1 MTSPLSSDHRR
12 RHPSSITTQ
21 SSNFAHPSEK
31 TFASFLSLYGHKWEY
46 EPIEFALAW
55 NENGQP
61 IRGFRPD
68 FYLPELNVFIELTV
82 LEQRLVTKKNAKI
95 RAFRA
100 LYPEVELVVV
110 YRKDFNDIVLKHSNV
125 TSEVR
130 AA

>member
-1 MTSPLSSDHRR
+1 VTSPLSSDSRR

-31 TFASFLSLYGHKWEY
+31 TFSAFLSLYGHKWEY

-100 LYPEVELVVV
+100 LYPEVELLVV
-110 YRKDFNDIVLKHSNV
+110 YQKDFNDIVLKHSNV
-125 TSEVR
+125 TREVR

>member
-1 MTSPLSSDHRR
+1 LSSDHRR

-21 SSNFAHPSEK
+21 SSIFAHPSEK
-31 TFASFLSLYGHKWEY
+31 TFASFLSLYGYKWDY

-110 YRKDFNDIVLKHSNV
+110 YQKDFNDIVLKHSNV

>member
-1 MTSPLSSDHRR
+1 MTSPLSSDHRL

-61 IRGFRPD
+61 TRGFRPD

-125 TSEVR
+125 TSEVC

>member
-1 MTSPLSSDHRR
+1 MTSPLSSDNRR

-21 SSNFAHPSEK
+21 SANFAHPSEK

-55 NENGQP
+55 NVNGQP
-61 IRGFRPD
+61 TRGFRPD

>member
-1 MTSPLSSDHRR
+1 VTSPLSSDSRR

-31 TFASFLSLYGHKWEY
+31 AFSAFLSLYGHKWEY

-125 TSEVR
+125 TSEVC

>member
-1 MTSPLSSDHRR
+1 MTSPLSSDSRR
-12 RHPSSITTQ
+12 RHPSSITTHP
-21 SSNFAHPSEK
+21 SSFAHPSEK
-31 TFASFLSLYGHKWEY
+31 TFAAFLSLYGHKWEY

-110 YRKDFNDIVLKHSNV
+110 YQKDFNDIVLKHSNV

>member
-1 MTSPLSSDHRR
+1 MTSPLSSDSRR
-12 RHPSSITTQ
+12 RHPSSITTH
-21 SSNFAHPSEK
+21 SSSFAHPSEK
-31 TFASFLSLYGHKWEY
+31 TFAAFLSLYGHKWEY

-110 YRKDFNDIVLKHSNV
+110 YQKDFNDIVLKHSNV

>member
-1 MTSPLSSDHRR
+1 LSSDNRR

-46 EPIEFALAW
+46 EPFEFALAW

-110 YRKDFNDIVLKHSNV
+110 YQKDFNDIVLKHSNV

>member
-1 MTSPLSSDHRR
+1 MTSPLSSDFRR
-12 RHPSSITTQ
+12 RHPSSITTH

-31 TFASFLSLYGHKWEY
+31 TFASFLNLYGHKWEY
-46 EPIEFALAW
+46 EPIEFALSW

-61 IRGFRPD
+61 TRGFRPD
-68 FYLPELNVFIELTV
+68 FYLPDLNVFIELTV

-110 YRKDFNDIVLKHSNV
+110 YQKDFNDIVLKHSSV

>member
-1 MTSPLSSDHRR
+1 MSSDNRR
-12 RHPSSITTQ
+12 RHPSSITTK

-61 IRGFRPD
+61 TRGFRPD

>member
-1 MTSPLSSDHRR
+1 MTSPLSSDSRR
-12 RHPSSITTQ
+12 RHPSSITTH

-31 TFASFLSLYGHKWEY
+31 TFASFLNLYGHKWEY
-46 EPIEFALAW
+46 EPIEFTLAW

-61 IRGFRPD
+61 TRGFRPD
-68 FYLPELNVFIELTV
+68 FYLPDLNVFIELTV

-110 YRKDFNDIVLKHSNV
+110 YQKDFNDIVLKHSSV

>member
-1 MTSPLSSDHRR
+1 MTSPSSSDSRR
-12 RHPSSITTQ
+12 RHPSSITTR
-21 SSNFAHPSEK
+21 SSSFAHPSEK

-46 EPIEFALAW
+46 EPIEFALSW

-61 IRGFRPD
+61 TRGFRPD
-68 FYLPELNVFIELTV
+68 FYLPDLNVFIELTV

-110 YRKDFNDIVLKHSNV
+110 YQKDFNDLVQKHSSV

>member
-1 MTSPLSSDHRR
+1 VTSPLSSDNRR
-12 RHPSSITTQ
+12 RHPSSIATQ
-21 SSNFAHPSEK
+21 SSDFAHPSEK
-31 TFASFLSLYGHKWEY
+31 TFASLLSLYGHKWEY

-61 IRGFRPD
+61 TRGFRPD

-110 YRKDFNDIVLKHSNV
+110 YQKDFNDIVLKHSNV

>member
-1 MTSPLSSDHRR
+1 
-12 RHPSSITTQ
+12 
-21 SSNFAHPSEK
+21 
-31 TFASFLSLYGHKWEY
+31 
-46 EPIEFALAW
+46 
-55 NENGQP
+55 
-61 IRGFRPD
+61 
-68 FYLPELNVFIELTV
+68 LPELNVFIELTV

-110 YRKDFNDIVLKHSNV
+110 YQKDFNDIVLKHSNV